1 MFTKRLNWPGN
12 GWRQN
17 LRSATQNANS
27 KNLPSRYVGMAP
39 EEMDED
45 FDFEKTMRTIH
56 AELQELN
63 AESVELAE
71 IKDGVMPVRE

>member
-1 MFTKRLNWPGN
+1 M
-12 GWRQN
+12 Q
-17 LRSATQNANS
+17 TQNTNS
-27 KNLPSRYVGMAP
+27 KNFPSRYVGMAP

-63 AESVELAE
+63 AESVELADQIARNFE
-71 IKDGVMPVRE
+71 ELGV

>member
-1 MFTKRLNWPGN
+1 
-12 GWRQN
+12 
-17 LRSATQNANS
+17 
-27 KNLPSRYVGMAP
+27 MAP

-63 AESVELAE
+63 AESVELADQIARNFE
-71 IKDGVMPVRE
+71 ELGV